1 MISETEL
8 VGLLAEAQRSGART
22 IDAATLTSLDT
33 AAAYRIQAAVRAQL
47 GEPIGML
54 KTALQPQAGVA
65 APIYASR
72 VVRAPNARLPAKT
85 VIGLEVEVG
94 LVLARDIPTSPDVDE
109 ATVAAAI
116 DHYFTGIEV
125 VATRYASREA
135 ASPTVGLADN
145 MSAFGYVIGGRRT
158 RGTEIDGATVV
169 LEFGGHEICRQP
181 AEHGFGT
188 VLASLVA
195 YAREQNPELA
205 LKAGTIVTTG
215 SLCGLVPC
223 SGAGHAVARL
233 DDDVVEVDLV

>member
-22 IDAATLTSLDT
+22 IDAATLTGLDT
-33 AAAYRIQAAVRAQL
+33 AAAYRIQSGVRAQL

-54 KTALQPQAGVA
+54 KTAVQPQAVVA

-72 VVRAPNARLPAKT
+72 VVRAPNAQLPART

-94 LVLARDIPTSPDVDE
+94 LVLARDIPTGPDVDE
-109 ATVAAAI
+109 AAVAAAI

-125 VATRYASREA
+125 IATRYVSREA
-135 ASPTVGLADN
+135 ASPAVGLADN
-145 MSAFGYVIGGRRT
+145 MFAFGYVIGGRRA
-158 RGTEIDGATVV
+158 RGAEIDVATVV
-169 LEFGGHEICRQP
+169 LEFGGQEIYRQP
-181 AEHGFGT
+181 AKHGFGT

-195 YAREQNPELA
+195 YAREQNAELA

-223 SGAGHAVARL
+223 SGTGRAVARL